1 MSTGPRAHL
10 GCAEAACWRRRV
22 GDATYGQGVGPGY
35 RHVYPTRLGRLNCH
49 APNSAVTVP
58 KALAR
63 RRCVTG
69 GSFVAGYPFHSLM
82 SRPVKAVSHPV
93 ADASEPPLGSVVIPA
108 HNESAAIRRCLDAL
122 FAGVAPGELDV
133 VVVCN
138 GCADDTA
145 ALARS
150 SGHHVRMV
158 ELEAASKSAALRA
171 GDEVARAL
179 PRIYLDADVVLHGSA
194 ARVVLKRLRAGAVAA
209 RPPIHYAISTS
220 SAPVRSYYRARSQ
233 VPALL
238 GSLWGAG
245 VYGLSEV
252 GRSRFDAFP
261 DVVADDLWVDRQF
274 APGEIEI
281 VDCAPVEV
289 AVPRRARDL
298 FRVLRRTYRGKAET
312 AGVDPHDRARETTL
326 STLQQLRRVGAAGP
340 YAALDAATYT
350 AFAVGA
356 RLALTAP
363 LAGRRWE
370 RDDSSRT
377 R

>member
-1 MSTGPRAHL
+1 V
-10 GCAEAACWRRRV
+10 EV
-22 GDATYGQGVGPGY
+22 I
-35 RHVYPTRLGRLNCH
+35 
-49 APNSAVTVP
+49 
-58 KALAR
+58 
-63 RRCVTG
+63 
-69 GSFVAGYPFHSLM
+69 
-82 SRPVKAVSHPV
+82 SHPV
-93 ADASEPPLGSVVIPA
+93 VDAARPLLGSVVIPA
-108 HNESAAIRRCLDAL
+108 HNESGAIRRCLDAL
-122 FAGVAPGELDV
+122 FAGVAPGQLDV

-145 ALARS
+145 ARARS
-150 SGHHVRMV
+150 TGHPVRV
-158 ELEAASKSAALRA
+158 IELETASKPEALRA
-171 GDEVARAL
+171 GDEAARAL

-194 ARVVLKRLRAGAVAA
+194 ARALLERLRAGAVAA
-209 RPPIHYAISTS
+209 RPPIRYASSAS

-245 VYGLSEV
+245 VYGLSAA

-281 VDCAPVEV
+281 VDSEPVVV

-298 FRVLRRTYRGKAET
+298 VRILRRTYRGKAQT
-312 AGVDPHDRARETTL
+312 AEVDPHDRAHTTTL
-326 STLQQLRRVGAAGP
+326 STLRQLRRLAVGGP
-340 YAALDAATYT
+340 YAALDAATYA
-350 AFAVGA
+350 AFAVSA
-356 RLALTAP
+356 RLALAASLTGAN
-363 LAGRRWE
+363 WE